1 MRRQII
7 NQLVCTAAV
16 AMLATSVPSASAQ
29 SLGSGERIINSHV
42 VSDTVVGGSA
52 GSYVGDLANENP
64 ANDSS
69 FDCESCG
76 ERFSVGDCGAGC
88 VGRKYGQP
96 DLFYNYFT
104 QGNCNAVNAQMYTC
118 PGPVSPHVGNTHFT
132 YQPFYPEEM
141 LYPHKNRFHNYY
153 DNGRGMNRTRAVYW
167 TPPVRTA
174 MSNFY
179 WNYLRLPR

>member
-1 MRRQII
+1 MKRQII

-16 AMLATSVPSASAQ
+16 AVLATSVPSASAQ
-29 SLGSGERIINSHV
+29 SLGRGEQIVNAYV
-42 VSDTVVGGSA
+42 VSDTVVGGSGDCSS
-52 GSYVGDLANENP
+52 GSYVGDLANEN
-64 ANDSS
+64 ASFDSS
-69 FDCESCG
+69 FDGES
-76 ERFSVGDCGAGC
+76 FAVGDYGTGC

-104 QGNCNAVNAQMYTC
+104 QGNCNAVNAQMYPS
-118 PGPVSPHVGNTHFT
+118 PGPVSPEVGNTYFT

-141 LYPHKNRFHNYY
+141 LYTHKNRFHNYY